1 MSARTPFVAGN
12 WKMNLDRGAVRS
24 LCRHLATLAREKPP
38 ARLGVFPPFVYLADV
53 VAELSG
59 SGIVVGAQTCHPGE
73 SGAYTGEISARMI
86 RDVGASHVIVGH
98 SERRQLCG
106 ESDADVR
113 ARLDAAL
120 AAGLDVILCLGETLA
135 QREAHAT
142 ASVVTAQLEAGV
154 TGLSSDVVA
163 RRLTIAYEPV
173 WAIGT
178 GLNATPAQ
186 AQEVHAL
193 LRARLAALAGDAAAA
208 AVVVQYGGSVKP
220 DNIAALAACP
230 DVDGALV
237 GGASLDIRSF
247 ATIAR
252 LGASSPRPAR
262 SDR

>member
-1 MSARTPFVAGN
+1 MNPRTPFVAGN

-24 LCRHLATLAREKPP
+24 LCRHLAQLASEKPP

-59 SGIVVGAQTCHPGE
+59 SGIVVGAQTCHAKE

-106 ESDADVR
+106 ETDADVR
-113 ARLDAAL
+113 ARLDIAL
-120 AAGLDVILCLGETLA
+120 ATGLDVILCVGETLDERKA
-135 QREAHAT
+135 ERT
-142 ASVVTAQLEAGV
+142 ADVVSRQLTAGV
-154 TGLSSDVVA
+154 SGLSSDTVA
-163 RRLTIAYEPV
+163 RRLTVAYEPV

-193 LRARLAALAGDAAAA
+193 LRARLAALAGDAAAQR
-208 AVVVQYGGSVKP
+208 VVVQYGGSVKP

-237 GGASLDIRSF
+237 GGASLDFRSF
-247 ATIAR
+247 AAIAR
-252 LGASSPRPAR
+252 LGASAPRPAG

>member
-12 WKMNLDRGAVRS
+12 WKMNLDRAAVHA
-24 LCRHLATLAREKPP
+24 LCRHLAVLAAEKPP
-38 ARLGVFPPFVYLADV
+38 SRLGVFPPFVYLADV

-59 SGIVVGAQTCHPGE
+59 TGIVVGAQTCHSRE

-106 ESDADVR
+106 ETDAEVR

-120 AAGLDVILCLGETLA
+120 AAGLDVILCVGETLDERKA
-135 QREAHAT
+135 DRT
-142 ASVVTAQLEAGV
+142 AAVVTGQLQAGLA
-154 TGLSSDVVA
+154 GLPADTIA
-163 RRLTIAYEPV
+163 RRLTLAYEPV

-193 LRARLAALAGDAAAA
+193 LRARLAALAGDAAAQR
-208 AVVVQYGGSVKP
+208 VVVQYGGSVKP

-237 GGASLDIRSF
+237 GGASLDFRSF
-247 ATIAR
+247 AAIAR
-252 LGASSPRPAR
+252 LGASAPRPAG